1 MIAVI
6 SFEKHKGS
14 FELNVLATMP
24 LGFVVGGEAELAS
37 YRLVFGTKRM
47 FLLFHVLQICM
58 HVSISIK

>member
-1 MIAVI
+1 MIAVV

-24 LGFVVGGEAELAS
+24 LGFMVGREAELAS

-47 FLLFHVLQICM
+47 FLLFHVLQICI
-58 HVSISIK
+58 HVSVSTK